1 MKLVVCVKRVP
12 DTTTVIRIAP
22 DGKSIDESGVQ
33 WVMNPYDE
41 YALEEALRIKE
52 KAGAGEVVLLALGGP
67 DTASILRSGMAMG
80 ADRSV
85 HLKTDSKAWDPY
97 SVASALA
104 EQLKTIPFDL
114 CLFGKQAVDDDF
126 GQVGALVAGILGLPV
141 ASVVVKLEFDG
152 TNVLATREIEG
163 GHEHVG
169 AALPAVFTIQKLPYD
184 PRFASLKG
192 IMAAKKKPI
201 EEKAAAAPA
210 PKMELVKLEYP
221 PQRPAGRIV
230 GKGTEAVPEL
240 VRLLRD
246 EAKVL

>member
-1 MKLVVCVKRVP
+1 MKIVVCVKRVP
-12 DTTTVIRIAP
+12 DTTTALRIGA

-41 YALEEALRIKE
+41 YALEEALRAKE
-52 KAGAGEVVLLALGGP
+52 KAGSGEVILLALGP
-67 DTASILRSGMAMG
+67 AETQAILRNGMAMG
-80 ADRSV
+80 ADRSIL
-85 HLKTDSKAWDPY
+85 LKTDAKNWDPW
-97 SVASALA
+97 SIASALA
-104 EQLKTIPFDL
+104 EQIKPLGADL
-114 CLFGKQAVDDDF
+114 VLFGKQAVDGDF
-126 GQVGALVAGILGLPV
+126 GQVGSIVAGILGLPV
-141 ASVVVKLEFDG
+141 ASVVVKLEINGKD
-152 TNVLATREIEG
+152 VVATREIEG
-163 GHEHVG
+163 GLEHV
-169 AALPAVFTIQKLPYD
+169 AMSLPAVASLQKLPYE

-201 EEKAAAAPA
+201 EEKAAPA
-210 PKMELVKLEYP
+210 PSPKLEIVKIENP

>member
-1 MKLVVCVKRVP
+1 MKVVVCVKRVP
-12 DTTTVIRIAP
+12 DTTTAIRIGA
-22 DGKSIDESGVQ
+22 DAKSIDESGVQ

-52 KAGAGEVVLLALGGP
+52 KAGSGEVILLAVGPP
-67 DTASILRSGMAMG
+67 DTQAILRNGMAMG
-80 ADRSV
+80 ADRSIHV
-85 HLKTDSKAWDPY
+85 KTDAKTWDPW
-97 SVASALA
+97 SIATVLA
-104 EQLKTIPFDL
+104 EQIKPLAPDL
-114 CLFGKQAVDDDF
+114 VLFGKQAIDDDF
-126 GQVGALVAGILGLPV
+126 GHVGALVAGILGVGV
-141 ASVVVKLEFDG
+141 ASVVVKIELNGKD
-152 TNVLATREIEG
+152 VVATREIEG

-169 AALPAVFTIQKLPYD
+169 MTLPAVCTIQKLPYD

-201 EEKAAAAPA
+201 EEKAAPA
-210 PKMELVKLEYP
+210 PSPKLEIVSLENP

-230 GKGTEAVPEL
+230 GKGAEAVPEL